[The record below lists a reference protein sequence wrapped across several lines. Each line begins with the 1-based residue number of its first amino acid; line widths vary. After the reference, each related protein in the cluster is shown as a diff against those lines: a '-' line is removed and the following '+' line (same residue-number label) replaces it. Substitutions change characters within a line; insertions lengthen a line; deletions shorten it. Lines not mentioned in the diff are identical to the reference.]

1 MCGSTS
7 ATRATDTT
15 DNSSKSSSKVRCR
28 ICNSVF
34 SNRRQ
39 LIHHRLRTHLIGK
52 GDENAPWVNET
63 GEINVKL
70 KESYELNFPLIAEQ
84 TESKSL
90 YAFYNFPITN
100 SFTID
105 DIMMFVN
112 KIYEAQN
119 RVFRLN
125 LVFGFILFNQEDNE
139 YRYFKP
145 YQNSE
150 VFDFPFYISSRKD
163 LTTFENKLQE
173 IDICTFIVRNRPN
186 TKWKI
191 ALVTNVTFHL
201 YFLNHLLGS
210 PISLPDFITKKKN
223 YIISF
228 EKDPKHS
235 KVYNDNLCLFRCL
248 TYHETKSYGLAFEER
263 VKKNFNIWC
272 QFLYENEM
280 CDIRNDGIKKF
291 QGVNIENIH
300 DVEKCFQGNIDV
312 FEIDACENTSIVYKS
327 PCFYDNQ
334 MFLNLFGNHV
344 SYITNINRYAKKYVC
359 SICKKHFSTG

>member
-1 MCGSTS
+1 M
-7 ATRATDTT
+7 
-15 DNSSKSSSKVRCR
+15 RCR

-52 GDENAPWVNET
+52 GDYPWNGDENAPWVNET

-100 SFTID
+100 SFTRD

-163 LTTFENKLQE
+163 LTTFENQLQE

-186 TKWKI
+186 TK
-191 ALVTNVTFHL
+191 
-201 YFLNHLLGS
+201 
-210 PISLPDFITKKKN
+210 
-223 YIISF
+223 
-228 EKDPKHS
+228 
-235 KVYNDNLCLFRCL
+235 
-248 TYHETKSYGLAFEER
+248 
-263 VKKNFNIWC
+263 
-272 QFLYENEM
+272 
-280 CDIRNDGIKKF
+280 
-291 QGVNIENIH
+291 
-300 DVEKCFQGNIDV
+300 
-312 FEIDACENTSIVYKS
+312 
-327 PCFYDNQ
+327 
-334 MFLNLFGNHV
+334 
-344 SYITNINRYAKKYVC
+344 
-359 SICKKHFSTG
+359 